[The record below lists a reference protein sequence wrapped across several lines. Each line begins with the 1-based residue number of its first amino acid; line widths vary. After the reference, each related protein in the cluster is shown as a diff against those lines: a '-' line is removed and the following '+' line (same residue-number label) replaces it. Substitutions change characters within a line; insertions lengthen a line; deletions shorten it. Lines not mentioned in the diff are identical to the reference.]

1 MMIVMAILIAF
12 FMLPFFCF
20 VLPEIQN
27 ALLGDVQVGYCS
39 ARRGQQAAPF
49 YRFFLPGFEVE
60 GSRFF
65 RLMPESRGGSCQV
78 VRCAEHFPSF
88 ERAASV
94 CYLVVVPSWG
104 HDYQPVP
111 DE

>member
-20 VLPEIQN
+20 VLSKIEN
-27 ALLGDVQVGYCS
+27 AFFRNVQVAYCS
-39 ARRGQQAAPF
+39 ARRGQQAAPL

-60 GSRFF
+60 SCRSF
-65 RLMPESRGGSCQV
+65 RLVPESRGGSCQV
-78 VRCAEHFPSF
+78 VRCAEYFPSF

-94 CYLVVVPSWG
+94 CYLVVMPSWC
-104 HDYQPVP
+104 Y
-111 DE
+111 EN